1 MSININS
8 KLSLVI
14 ISNNFLT
21 GTIPPEFSR
30 LKSLQKMHLA
40 NNLLS
45 GTIPSNLVELT
56 QLGECKKLFC
66 INPSSLNS
74 FFQVDLSLENNN
86 LKGNVPYENC
96 GQFTFLSCDCNAP
109 KSIECK
115 CCSHCFGTFSTYKDI
130 LPCPSSDLSIVYD
143 AAANDMI
150 YIYLQNLNRQ
160 LILTSFEISK
170 RGKNIFNTCIS
181 PTDCF
186 TLDSRA
192 DASFSL
198 YVDNK
203 LILKDTSD
211 GSNHFGYASE
221 SSMQLGTCADVVICD
236 KILQAASS
244 KRKLFNLIT
253 KFEGMDVFENKNSSQ
268 YQSLCWWLDSLDTIP
283 IDELKNEALIQRYT
297 LSLLYFSTEG
307 TNWFRNNYWLT
318 HASECDWYGVSCDIY
333 PGIVSKIDLSFNNL
347 IGSIPSELGQLRTL
361 EEIVM
366 NSNHIYGNLPKELV
380 NLKTLKTLK
389 LSKNELQGTLYS
401 EIKYLKKLKELD
413 LSGNKFSNTLPF
425 EISSLIVLELLNLS
439 DNKIDGFLPENF
451 NDLKKLRKVSMKNN
465 LLHGKIHMFE
475 NFTNLGKSVYIIE
488 IR

>member
-1 MSININS
+1 MSISINS

-21 GTIPPEFSR
+21 GTIPSEFSR
-30 LKSLQKMHLA
+30 LKNVRKIHLA

-66 INPSSLNS
+66 TNPSSLNS

-160 LILTSFEISK
+160 LILTAFEFSK

-283 IDELKNEALIQRYT
+283 IDELKNEALI
-297 LSLLYFSTEG
+297 
-307 TNWFRNNYWLT
+307 
-318 HASECDWYGVSCDIY
+318 
-333 PGIVSKIDLSFNNL
+333 
-347 IGSIPSELGQLRTL
+347 
-361 EEIVM
+361 
-366 NSNHIYGNLPKELV
+366 
-380 NLKTLKTLK
+380 
-389 LSKNELQGTLYS
+389 
-401 EIKYLKKLKELD
+401 
-413 LSGNKFSNTLPF
+413 
-425 EISSLIVLELLNLS
+425 
-439 DNKIDGFLPENF
+439 
-451 NDLKKLRKVSMKNN
+451 
-465 LLHGKIHMFE
+465 
-475 NFTNLGKSVYIIE
+475 
-488 IR
+488 